1 MRSEEDEDTDRVS
14 QEVVEVLRPS
24 EVGGRGVHGGGRLAG
39 EGGLG
44 QGVMEDGAMEWAE
57 RRDDEDDMSTVK
69 TTCPR

>member
-39 EGGLG
+39 GEC
-44 QGVMEDGAMEWAE
+44 VMEDGL
-57 RRDDEDDMSTVK
+57 EDGVGRNM
-69 TTCPR
+69 